1 MMTIIEIDMTDAE
14 LTLLSLLAEGPR
26 YGYEL
31 QQLVEER
38 GLREW
43 LTIGFASI
51 YYLLNKMEKQNILGS
66 TLQMDGRGPARKR
79 YTLTDAGHGV
89 LQTAIANRLREPR
102 ITGSGFELGL
112 ANLHVLKPG
121 QVYRVLMHH
130 RDDLRGQ
137 FEHISLAWTRH
148 QARNQPLEANVVALY
163 THSIAMLHAEIVWL
177 DDFLA
182 QWQIRY
188 PDVMGELLKKNTS
201 SESDAANP
209 FSAPTMKHIDQPP
222 DRLKMIQRLRR
233 IPTTRKSDS

>member
-1 MMTIIEIDMTDAE
+1 MTDAE

-43 LTIGFASI
+43 LTIGYASI
-51 YYLLNKMEKQNILGS
+51 YYLLNKLEKQS
-66 TLQMDGRGPARKR
+66 VVDSSLQLDGRGAARKR
-79 YTLTDAGHGV
+79 YALTDAGRGV

-102 ITGSGFELGL
+102 TPGSGFELGL
-112 ANLHVLKPG
+112 ANLHVLKPS
-121 QVYRVLMHH
+121 QVYRVLLHH

-137 FEHISLAWTRH
+137 FEHISLSWTR
-148 QARNQPLEANVVALY
+148 QKARNQTIDANVLALY
-163 THSIAMLHAEIVWL
+163 THSISMLQAEITWL

-188 PDVMGELLKKNTS
+188 PDVMNELVKKNDS
-201 SESDAANP
+201 GEVDPSNP
-209 FSAPTMKHIDQPP
+209 FAAPTIRHVDQPP
-222 DRLKMIQRLRR
+222 DRLKMIQKLRR
-233 IPTTRKSDS
+233 IPASRKSDS

>member
-1 MMTIIEIDMTDAE
+1 MMTATETFMTDAE

-31 QQLVEER
+31 QHLVEER

-43 LTIGFASI
+43 LAIGFASI
-51 YYLLNKMEKQNILGS
+51 YYLLNKLEKQSVVDS
-66 TLQMDGRGPARKR
+66 TLQLDGRGAARKR
-79 YTLTDAGHGV
+79 YALTDAGRGV

-102 ITGSGFELGL
+102 TPGSGFELGL
-112 ANLHVLKPG
+112 ANLHVLKPV
-121 QVYRVLMHH
+121 QVYRVLLHH

-148 QARNQPLEANVVALY
+148 QARQQPLDANVLALY
-163 THSIAMLHAEIVWL
+163 THSIAMLQAEIAWL

-188 PDVMGELLKKNTS
+188 PDVMGELMKKNNS
-201 SESDAANP
+201 ADGDPSNP
-209 FSAPTMKHIDQPP
+209 FAAPTLKHVSQPP

-233 IPTTRKSDS
+233 VPPSSRKSE